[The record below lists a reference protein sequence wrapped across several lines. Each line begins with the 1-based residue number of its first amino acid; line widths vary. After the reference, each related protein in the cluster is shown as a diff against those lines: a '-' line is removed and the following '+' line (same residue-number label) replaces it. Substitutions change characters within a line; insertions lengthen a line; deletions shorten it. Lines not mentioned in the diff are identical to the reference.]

1 MTTDPQPDTVPA
13 AVRALRR
20 SGPPV
25 RQAWAAY
32 AISQAGSGIGAGALP
47 LVAILLLDAS
57 DWQIS
62 LLAAVAGIA
71 GAVAVVPLGPW
82 VEFHRKRPIMI
93 GVDLLRGVT
102 LLSVPVA
109 AWTGGLT
116 FGQLCLVAAAQTVG
130 TIVSSAASTAYLRSL
145 VPGDQLV
152 MVNSRWEST
161 MWTASTLGPP
171 AGGMLASWLGALAAV
186 LIDAASFL
194 LSAVTLGRV
203 RHREPVPVP
212 VIAGRGRHSMAEMTA
227 GWRHIGVHP
236 VLVRLFGHALIF
248 GGCIVASTPLI
259 AVLMLRDLGF
269 SPAQYGLALGV
280 PCAAGVLGS
289 VLAPRIIRWAGLMPT
304 LLAAGAA
311 RCLWM
316 AVIPFAPGTT
326 AGLVL
331 IIAADTALL
340 LCAGIFNPAFS
351 TYRMRAVADGYLA
364 RVTAAWA
371 VSSKVAQPIVIAAAG
386 VVAAAVGARVALL
399 GLAGVLLA
407 SMVVLP
413 WRSWTTPDS
422 AVSIGPVQTAGA
434 QP

>member
-1 MTTDPQPDTVPA
+1 MVTADRRPPAGAELVPTWRGSGRQ
-13 AVRALRR
+13 VRRL
-20 SGPPV
+20 
-25 RQAWAAY
+25 WAAY
-32 AISQAGSGIGAGALP
+32 AISQAGSGIGTGALP
-47 LVAILLLDAS
+47 LVAILLLEAS

-71 GAVAVVPLGPW
+71 GAAAVVPLGPW
-82 VEFHRKRPIMI
+82 VEFHRKRPVMI
-93 GVDLLRGVT
+93 GADLLRGVT

-109 AWTGGLT
+109 AWAGGLT
-116 FGQLCLVAAAQTVG
+116 FGQLCLVAAAQTIG
-130 TIVSSAASTAYLRSL
+130 TILSSAASTAYLKSL
-145 VPGDQLV
+145 VPADRQVLV
-152 MVNSRWEST
+152 NARWEST

-171 AGGMLASWLGALAAV
+171 AGGMLVSWLGALAALLV
-186 LIDAASFL
+186 DAASFL

-203 RHREPVPVP
+203 RHREPAPAAP
-212 VIAGRGRHSMAEMTA
+212 ANGRHSLAEMTA
-227 GWRHIGVHP
+227 GWRHIAAHP

-280 PCAAGVLGS
+280 PCAAGILGS
-289 VLAPRIIRWAGLMPT
+289 VLAPRIIRRAGLMPT
-304 LLAAGAA
+304 LLVAGAA

-331 IIAADTALL
+331 IIAADTLL
-340 LCAGIFNPAFS
+340 LWCAGVFNPAFS

-386 VVAAAVGARVALL
+386 VAAAVVGARTALL

-407 SMVVLP
+407 SMIVLP
-413 WRSWTTPDS
+413 WRSWTTPDP
-422 AVSIGPVQTAGA
+422 AAGIGPGSATGA
-434 QP
+434 RP